1 MASPMPLNTPSPSAG
16 PNAAPQLNLHA
27 TTQAKMKEAA
37 RKFEAYFVFQTLEL
51 ITPKPE
57 EGGLF
62 SGGTTGSFGE
72 QMFRHELNEQMA
84 QAITK
89 RGGFGVADA
98 VYRTMLQQQE
108 ARQ

>member
-1 MASPMPLNTPSPSAG
+1 MANSMPLNTPSLSAG

-98 VYRTMLQQQE
+98 VYHTMLQQQE